1 MNIAPLKR
9 EIDQI
14 AKDKGIDR
22 DTIFDNCL
30 FLNNSATDMTSGFVI
45 PAGMGAPRKLL
56 LKDCKVLGTAKL
68 DANDRGVLFGNMDAV
83 TGADASGE
91 AVELIT

>member
-1 MNIAPLKR
+1 MRAGNGGAGFL
-9 EIDQI
+9 EVVD
-14 AKDKGIDR
+14 ATGIDR
-22 DTIFDNCL
+22 DTIFQDCL

-56 LKDCKVLGTAKL
+56 LKDCMILGTAKL

-83 TGADASGE
+83 TGADTSGE